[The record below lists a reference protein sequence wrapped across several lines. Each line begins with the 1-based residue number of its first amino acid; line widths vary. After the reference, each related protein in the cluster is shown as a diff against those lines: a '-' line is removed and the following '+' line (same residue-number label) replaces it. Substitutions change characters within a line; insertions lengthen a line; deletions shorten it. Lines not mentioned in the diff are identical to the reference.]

1 MYDKL
6 RTTGKFSYEVIN
18 AKMNEHQSKCWPEA
32 LWNEDAKL
40 KYLDVYLTEGEEYFD
55 MCQGNKRT

>member
-1 MYDKL
+1 
-6 RTTGKFSYEVIN
+6 
-18 AKMNEHQSKCWPEA
+18 MNEHQSKCWPEA